1 MRAGLKL
8 LAATLL
14 LVCLG
19 HAAVAEA
26 PIGATVNV
34 RATRDVR
41 DSVIRAGEDVDL
53 LVTLTGFSL
62 EICQWYREGE
72 ALAGENMASL
82 HLEDAEVSDTGVYR
96 MDALDADGRVRV
108 SVDVALRVVDDR
120 LPQTGDGALP
130 AAVPMTA
137 MGVGASAALI
147 LMQKRRRART

>member
-1 MRAGLKL
+1 MRAGRKM

-14 LVCLG
+14 LVCMS
-19 HAAVAEA
+19 HAALAEA
-26 PIGATVNV
+26 PVGATVNV

-53 LVTLTGFSL
+53 LVTMTGFSP

-72 ALAGENMASL
+72 VLEGENLASL
-82 HLEDAEVSDTGVYR
+82 RLEDAEVSDTGVYR

-120 LPQTGDGALP
+120 LPQTRDSALP
-130 AAVPMTA
+130 AAVPITA
-137 MGVGASAALI
+137 MGVATLAAL
-147 LMQKRRRART
+147 LLRKRRGART

>member
-1 MRAGLKL
+1 MRAGRKM

-19 HAAVAEA
+19 HAALAEA
-26 PIGATVNV
+26 PLGATVNV

-53 LVTLTGFSL
+53 LVTLTGFSP

-72 ALAGENMASL
+72 ALEGENQASL
-82 HLEDAEVSDTGVYR
+82 HLEDAAVSDTGVYR

-108 SVDVALRVVDDR
+108 SVDVALRVVDDQ
-120 LPQTGDGALP
+120 LPQTGDSALP
-130 AAVPMTA
+130 AAVPITVMS
-137 MGVGASAALI
+137 VAALAA
-147 LMQKRRRART
+147 LMLRKRRGART